1 MKGGE
6 FLFASQAPEC
16 VFTPEDF
23 TDEHRAIAKT
33 TDEFWAKEVAP
44 NLEAILHQDFAV
56 LRKVVRKAGELGL
69 TAAFVPEKFG
79 GMEMDLASMMVVA
92 QGIARDGSYAA
103 WHGAQTG
110 IGALP
115 VLLFGTEAAEGKI
128 SAAPGVRRVVGGLC
142 ADRAA
147 CRDRMLWRAKLARIF
162 PPMGR
167 TTS

>member
-1 MKGGE
+1 MTSE
-6 FLFASQAPEC
+6 APES

-69 TAAFVPEKFG
+69 TAAFVPEKYG

-92 QGIARDGSYAA
+92 QGIARDGSYADLPRRA
-103 WHGAQTG
+103 DGNRSAAGAVVRHGS
-110 IGALP
+110 
-115 VLLFGTEAAEGKI
+115 AEGKI
-128 SAAPGVRRVVGGLC
+128 SAPARVGGTARRLC

-147 CRDRMLWRAKLARIF
+147 RGFGRSCRQDARGSF
-162 PPMGR
+162 QPMGR